1 MGMTRA
7 DKKENM
13 REVLGGKDSFAGGG
27 RMKKILAA
35 GIIIAAIAWAG
46 LLPAQEAKGPK
57 IVATEVQYDFGK
69 VVQGTLVSHVFQIR
83 NEGSA
88 PLDIE
93 RVQSS

>member
-1 MGMTRA
+1 
-7 DKKENM
+7 
-13 REVLGGKDSFAGGG
+13 
-27 RMKKILAA
+27 MKKTLAV
-35 GIIIAAIAWAG
+35 GIIIAAIAWTG

-57 IVATEVQYDFGK
+57 IVAREVQYDSGK
-69 VVQGTLVSHVFQIR
+69 VVQGTVASHVFEIR